1 MAEMAAAIALEAL
14 TMHLRR
20 RRAMDGGD
28 RVAGLHLRKPRG
40 EGRLDRLMHAA
51 LMGTGR
57 ADHEVAR
64 AVGGIAV
71 DDAADIDLDG
81 STRRGAA
88 GRRPGIRPDGDVF
101 PGLARLRDGA

>member
-14 TMHLRR
+14 AMHLRR

-28 RVAGLHLRKPRG
+28 RVAGPHLREPRG
-40 EGRLDRLMHAA
+40 EGCLDRLVHAA
-51 LMGTGR
+51 LMGAGS

-81 STRRGAA
+81 GTRCSAA
-88 GRRPGIRPDGDVF
+88 GRRPGIRADGDVF
-101 PGLARLRDGA
+101 PGLAG